1 MKGFKYLFYNYYFQ
15 LYSVADIPDI
25 GDKPFPS

>member
-15 LYSVADIPDI
+15 LYFVADIPDI
-25 GDKPFPS
+25 GDKPFQS